1 MNIENKDE
9 FLISMILDDLIH
21 TKPVMGLMQ
30 LNLTAECYHLN
41 ISDKVISLM
50 GFTDVTENERVFNYY
65 IGMLARSKDI
75 SLGNGNKEMENL
87 AKEIYRE
94 LELQKATKLPT
105 VSLPQ

>member
-9 FLISMILDDLIH
+9 FLISMILDDLVH
-21 TKPVMGLMQ
+21 TKLVIGLLQ
-30 LNLTAECYHLN
+30 LNLTAEHYHLN
-41 ISDKVISLM
+41 IGDKVISLM
-50 GFTDVTENERVFNYY
+50 GFTDVAENERVFNYY

-94 LELQKATKLPT
+94 LALQKATKLPA
-105 VSLPQ
+105 SLRQ